1 MSGHAPVDTVAFF
14 EGLAAEMNAHP
25 ERYEVLGD
33 CDLVLGI
40 VMARDGEDA
49 FRARLTFEGIAC
61 LDVSE
66 AEAGDEALAD
76 CWLEGPF
83 DAWQAMVDDIVE
95 HGRATGRHTLNSLTL
110 VGESI
115 RLRGSDV
122 MGIDKFSRFNQSL
135 QEFFDGAA
143 ATPAVRA
150 GG

>member
-1 MSGHAPVDTVAFF
+1 MSGHAPVDTVSFF

-40 VMARDGEDA
+40 MMARDGEDA

>member
-1 MSGHAPVDTVAFF
+1 M
-14 EGLAAEMNAHP
+14 
-25 ERYEVLGD
+25 
-33 CDLVLGI
+33 
-40 VMARDGEDA
+40 
-49 FRARLTFEGIAC
+49 
-61 LDVSE
+61 SE

-135 QEFFDGAA
+135 QEYFDGAA